1 MRIRDGS
8 SDVCSSDLSV
18 IADYQ
23 ARGLLDPVGGD
34 LASIGITPD
43 QFTDA
48 ARRAVTIDGKIWG
61 LPLDSWTMLWHVNT
75 NLFRKAGLMRNGQP
89 ILPRSPEELLAQR
102 SEEHTSELQSLMRI
116 SYAVFCL
123 KKTKTQNY
131 CHSHCMYYITL
142 C

>member
-75 NLFRKAGLMRNGQP
+75 NLFRKAWLMRNGQH
-89 ILPRSPEELLAQR
+89 ILHRSPEELPVTA
-102 SEEHTSELQSLMRI
+102 EHIEART
-116 SYAVFCL
+116 CD
-123 KKTKTQNY
+123 TQHVQATATQYQHTTPNY
-131 CHSHCMYYITL
+131 HTNL
-142 C
+142 NPRVLPT